1 MYSDRGG
8 SIVRSLPHITIACAA
23 VWAGSRLIGSTPGQR
38 HSRPMMNPDDFS
50 QSSGADDGL
59 FAGTI
64 DYRLVALGSLLPD
77 MVDRAIRAASGRTW
91 SRDQHL
97 LGHTL
102 LLNAPVVVAGI
113 SLARRRQDARLL
125 VVGAAAMTHLLVD
138 PVIRSPRTLLWPLL
152 GRDFPESRGLNRPLT
167 MLTQIGAAAA
177 VLATLFTLQRRGRLS
192 DFIARGSL

>member
-23 VWAGSRLIGSTPGQR
+23 VWAGSRLIA
-38 HSRPMMNPDDFS
+38 SRPDQQQARPVMNPDDFS
-50 QSSGADDGL
+50 QSSGVDGGL

-77 MVDRAIRAASGRTW
+77 MVDRAIRATSGRTW

-125 VVGAAAMTHLLVD
+125 AVGAAAMTHLLVD
-138 PVIRSPRTLLWPLL
+138 PVIQSPRTLLWPLL
-152 GRDFPESRGLNRPLT
+152 GRDFPESRGLSRPLT

-177 VLATLFTLQRRGRLS
+177 VMATLFTLQRRGRLS

>member
-23 VWAGSRLIGSTPGQR
+23 VWAGSRLIGSTPER
-38 HSRPMMNPDDFS
+38 NTPPVMNPDDFS
-50 QSSGADDGL
+50 QSSGVDDGL
-59 FAGTI
+59 FAGSI
-64 DYRLVALGSLLPD
+64 DYRLVAFGSLLPD

-125 VVGAAAMTHLLVD
+125 AVGAAAMTHLMVD

-152 GRDFPESRGLNRPLT
+152 GRDFPESRGLSRPLT

>member
-23 VWAGSRLIGSTPGQR
+23 VWAGSRLIGSSPDQR
-38 HSRPMMNPDDFS
+38 HAQPVTNPDDFS
-50 QSSGADDGL
+50 QSSGVDGGL

-77 MVDRAIRAASGRTW
+77 MVDRAIRATSGRTW

-113 SLARRRQDARLL
+113 SLARSRQDARLL
-125 VVGAAAMTHLLVD
+125 AVGAAAMTHLLVD

-152 GRDFPESRGLNRPLT
+152 GRDFPESRGLSRPLT

-177 VLATLFTLQRRGRLS
+177 VMATLFTLQRRGRLS

>member
-1 MYSDRGG
+1 
-8 SIVRSLPHITIACAA
+8 
-23 VWAGSRLIGSTPGQR
+23 
-38 HSRPMMNPDDFS
+38 MNPDDFS
-50 QSSGADDGL
+50 QSSGVDGGR

-113 SLARRRQDARLL
+113 SLARRQRDARLL
-125 VVGAAAMTHLLVD
+125 AVGAAAMTHLLVD

-152 GRDFPESRGLNRPLT
+152 GRDFPESRGLSRPLT
-167 MLTQIGAAAA
+167 ILTQIGAAAA
-177 VLATLFTLQRRGRLS
+177 VMATLFTLQRRGRLS

>member
-23 VWAGSRLIGSTPGQR
+23 VWAGSRLIGSTPERQT
-38 HSRPMMNPDDFS
+38 RPVMNPGDPS
-50 QSSGADDGL
+50 QSTTEDHGL
-59 FAGTI
+59 FAGSI

-77 MVDRAIRAASGRTW
+77 MVDRAIRAASGRRW

-102 LLNAPVVVAGI
+102 LLNAPVVIGGI
-113 SLARRRQDARLL
+113 SLAKRRRDARLL
-125 VVGAAAMTHLLVD
+125 AVGAAAMTHLLVD

-152 GRDFPESRGLNRPLT
+152 GPAFPESRGLNRPLT
-167 MLTQIGAAAA
+167 VLTQMVAATA